1 MPSEPSSPES
11 SLVGDDPRQAVLQ
24 KIEFVCGRLIPG
36 QNATNC
42 WEMKYYRVH
51 TALTVILAVLGSAGL
66 IKKQYDLTQ
75 MRVGDAMTAGDWAIF
90 LAALLALICAVILEL
105 YRAFGIDKKA
115 LQAIS
120 AQDSFSRLRKA
131 LENALESADP
141 RPELDQVVRDA
152 KTLGVNFHDVLKEP
166 DHAEVTRLKD
176 KLVDQ
181 FQKNWTFPVA
191 KRKGK

>member
-1 MPSEPSSPES
+1 MPIEPTSPDNTQ
-11 SLVGDDPRQAVLQ
+11 VGDDPRQAVLQ
-24 KIEFVCGRLIPG
+24 KIEFVCGRIVPG
-36 QNATNC
+36 QNATIC

-51 TALTVILAVLGSAGL
+51 TALTVILSILGSAGL

-75 MRVGDAMTAGDWAIF
+75 MRVGDAMTVGDWAIF
-90 LAALLALICAVILEL
+90 LAALLALIGAVILEL

-120 AQDSFSRLRKA
+120 AQDSFSRLLKA
-131 LENALESADP
+131 LENALECADP

-166 DHAEVTRLKD
+166 AHDEVIRLKD
-176 KLVDQ
+176 KLVNQ
-181 FQKNWTFPVA
+181 FQRNWTFPVA
-191 KRKGK
+191 KRKAK